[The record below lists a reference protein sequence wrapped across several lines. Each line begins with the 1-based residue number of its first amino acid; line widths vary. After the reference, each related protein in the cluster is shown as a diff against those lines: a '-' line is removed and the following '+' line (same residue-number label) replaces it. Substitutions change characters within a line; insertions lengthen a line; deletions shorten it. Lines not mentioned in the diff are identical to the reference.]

1 MRGAAMGV
9 MPGPTAGAVQPPMGW
24 LSWGLGRAA
33 AIDDAAGAGSLV
45 CVAVGRVARAL
56 AGGDAAKD
64 AAGVGACGAVV
75 GERGGFG
82 VGLGARGSTLDA
94 VGDGEGVGGDDVGGG
109 AVDARAS
116 VGEALGIC
124 DDGAVDVVAGAAV
137 ANEMTKP
144 ATGTATHTVTTPS
157 TSPGLRM

>member
-82 VGLGARGSTLDA
+82 VGGDLRHKASYGARGGSA
-94 VGDGEGVGGDDVGGG
+94 E
-109 AVDARAS
+109 R
-116 VGEALGIC
+116 C
-124 DDGAVDVVAGAAV
+124 GAAS
-137 ANEMTKP
+137 
-144 ATGTATHTVTTPS
+144 GI
-157 TSPGLRM
+157 GRMEASAKLLV

>member
-82 VGLGARGSTLDA
+82 VGLGASGSKLDA
-94 VGDGEGVGGDDVGGG
+94 VGTGEGVGGDDVGSGV
-109 AVDARAS
+109 VDARALA
-116 VGEALGIC
+116 GTALGIC
-124 DDGAVDVVAGAAV
+124 DDGAVNVVAGAAV

-144 ATGTATHTVTTPS
+144 ATGTATHAVTTPS

>member
-1 MRGAAMGV
+1 MGV
-9 MPGPTAGAVQPPMGW
+9 TPGPTAGAVQPPMGW

-64 AAGVGACGAVV
+64 AAGVGACGTVV

-82 VGLGARGSTLDA
+82 VGLGASGSTLDA
-94 VGDGEGVGGDDVGGG
+94 VGTGEGVGGDDEEGSGE
-109 AVDARAS
+109 VDVRAS
-116 VGEALGIC
+116 VEPAIGMW
-124 DDGAVDVVAGAAV
+124 DDVAVGVVAGAAV

-144 ATGTATHTVTTPS
+144 ATGTATHAVTTPS
-157 TSPGLRM
+157 TSPGLRI

>member
-1 MRGAAMGV
+1 
-9 MPGPTAGAVQPPMGW
+9 MGW

-82 VGLGARGSTLDA
+82 VGLGASGSKLDA
-94 VGDGEGVGGDDVGGG
+94 VGTGEGVGGDDVGSGV
-109 AVDARAS
+109 VDARALA
-116 VGEALGIC
+116 GTAIGIC
-124 DDGAVDVVAGAAV
+124 DDGAVNVVAGAAV

-144 ATGTATHTVTTPS
+144 ATGTATHAVTTPS